1 MATNTQ
7 TPRHKLTIIEGDL
20 ILELA
25 SVITQTGG
33 GGDMESATY
42 DPQGIEGDAFDMANM
57 TEAADAKVM
66 TAAERSAITALG
78 TASTREADQDLRTT
92 DNVEFAE
99 VTADTVNLHTA
110 AFDTAN
116 GGPTALGEVAWDST
130 DGTLDLM
137 AEGGVKVALG
147 EDGLIRVR
155 NTSGSTIPKGA
166 PLVYLGTNGASTR
179 LNVGPWIGSNVADV
193 RIFLGF
199 AAGEMAS
206 NADGYATWFGKIKG
220 ITTDGGAENWDY
232 GDILY
237 CVPGVS
243 STLTNIKP
251 TSGDYVTAAVVINA
265 GSGTSGSLFVRPT
278 FETASSGAD
287 QSLNTTDSPT
297 FQSLTLNNGLSS
309 SELLVYGSDD
319 GAGNFTRTSFT
330 HSAGGDLTIATEAG
344 GSGAAGDIILTP
356 TSGSNVG
363 IGTTSPTAKIHV
375 EDLSLNGS
383 AGASGIEAKFETTS
397 TGVTNVSGLR
407 LSVEQKATSGFQAN
421 FNGLVSQTI
430 LDSSNVTTSNTIGLK
445 GSTYIKKPLNGTGDN
460 FYGLVGDFINGH
472 FPILDSATIA
482 AVASTMTFD
491 FNPTSTNANTK
502 ITGFFSSFRNV
513 RAGQLPMY
521 SGFYFENPD
530 GVTTGSITDVYGL
543 YLEEPTIGTSRNFGV
558 YAVGGDNYFGGNVG
572 IGTTT
577 PARKLHVSDAMR
589 LEPTTAPASPA
600 AGDLY
605 FDSSTNKLRC
615 YDGTAWNDLF

>member
-137 AEGGVKVALG
+137 AEDGVKVALG

-199 AAGEMAS
+199 AAGAMAS
-206 NADGYATWFGKIKG
+206 NMDGYATWFGKIKG
-220 ITTDGGAENWDY
+220 ITTDGGAENWDD

-297 FQSLTLNNGLSS
+297 FQSLTLNNGLSA

-330 HSAGGDLTIATEAG
+330 HSATGDLTIQTEAG
-344 GSGAAGDIILTP
+344 GTGTAGDITLNPQGADGNGGKVVIDGDSFTAALQINNQGFIQFGTSSTYQIAMNAP
-356 TSGSNVG
+356 SSSYIKSWLKPFEVFGTAGYVLHVDCATSGFVG
-363 IGTTSPTAKIHV
+363 IGT
-375 EDLSLNGS
+375 
-383 AGASGIEAKFETTS
+383 
-397 TGVTNVSGLR
+397 
-407 LSVEQKATSGFQAN
+407 
-421 FNGLVSQTI
+421 
-430 LDSSNVTTSNTIGLK
+430 
-445 GSTYIKKPLNGTGDN
+445 
-460 FYGLVGDFINGH
+460 
-472 FPILDSATIA
+472 
-482 AVASTMTFD
+482 
-491 FNPTSTNANTK
+491 
-502 ITGFFSSFRNV
+502 RN
-513 RAGQLPMY
+513 
-521 SGFYFENPD
+521 
-530 GVTTGSITDVYGL
+530 
-543 YLEEPTIGTSRNFGV
+543 
-558 YAVGGDNYFGGNVG
+558 
-572 IGTTT
+572 
-577 PARKLHVSDAMR
+577 PARQLHVSDAMR
-589 LEPTTAPASPA
+589 LEPTTEPASPS

-615 YDGTAWNDLF
+615 YDGSTWNDLF